1 VDCPVSAPHPDSL
14 GIFLRRRL
22 CKVTSGHLQHILER
36 TWRTPTLL
44 PLGRLELLNS
54 MPPWM
59 GGGEMIQD
67 VFLDHSTCVQ
77 AVTRVATN
85 H

>member
-1 VDCPVSAPHPDSL
+1 M
-14 GIFLRRRL
+14 
-22 CKVTSGHLQHILER
+22 QHGLARIQQ
-36 TWRTPTLL
+36 TPALL
-44 PLGRLELLNS
+44 LLGRLELLNS

-77 AVTRVATN
+77 AVTRVATD